1 MTRNC
6 TLQGGA
12 AVVCHE
18 GDAPGA
24 KGDGM
29 TAGSIA
35 LYAGLPLLLLIVGG
49 GAFYVYNKKK
59 KALPR

>member
-18 GDAPGA
+18 GDAPAAPGA
-24 KGDGM
+24 KGGEDDGM

-35 LYAGLPLLLLIVGG
+35 LYVGLPLLLLAVGG
-49 GAFYVYNKKK
+49 AYYVYQKKK
-59 KALPR
+59 